1 MVCLLVWSGFH
12 RVRRRDGR
20 PSQKR
25 GKLASWHPR
34 IVGVAQT
41 DQPKYRETVSGVART
56 VRNEVVRLAG
66 QRLDWV
72 TFATQAS
79 QALDRAI
86 GFGRSCW
93 HTVDPG
99 TILFTGSINHNISCS
114 GSWLAE
120 HEYAVEDVNKW
131 WFLARSGRRAGAI
144 SLATHG
150 DLSRSARHR
159 SHASYGMGDELRMSL
174 VADGVYWGA
183 AGFVRDAD
191 EPWFTGDDVRL
202 AASLCEVLAE
212 GFRRA
217 LLATSVVG
225 TDCGGGDAPGV
236 VVFSERGDTES
247 ISPAAERWI
256 AEMIEI
262 PPPASPADSKM
273 VQMVAVR
280 ARSLSAGQD
289 PLELAARSRVQTRSG
304 RWLLLYGTQLSGGA
318 GGRTAVIIQPAAPSE
333 VVPLVALAYGLSE
346 RERQVTGLCIKGRST
361 KEIARALHVSPYT
374 VQDHLKAI
382 FGKTGARTR
391 GELVG
396 QVFLEHYVP
405 RWEETDRHP
414 PGWQA
419 FAMPP
424 RSVAPPGS
432 DITRALS

>member
-1 MVCLLVWSGFH
+1 VNSLVRS
-12 RVRRRDGR
+12 VRTE
-20 PSQKR
+20 
-25 GKLASWHPR
+25 
-34 IVGVAQT
+34 VG
-41 DQPKYRETVSGVART
+41 
-56 VRNEVVRLAG
+56 RLAAQG
-66 QRLDWV
+66 LDWV
-72 TFATQAS
+72 TFATRAS
-79 QALDRAI
+79 QAVGGAI
-86 GFGRSCW
+86 GFGHSCW

-99 TILFTGSINHNISCS
+99 TILFTGSLNHNISCS

-120 HEYAVEDVNKW
+120 YEYVVEDVNKW
-131 WFLARSGRRAGAI
+131 WFLARSGRRAGAT

-150 DLSRSARHR
+150 ALSRSARHR
-159 SHASYGMGDELRMSL
+159 SHVSYGLGDELRMSF
-174 VADGVYWGA
+174 VSDGVYWGA
-183 AGFVRDAD
+183 AGFLRGQD
-191 EPWFTGDDVRL
+191 EPWFTEDDVRV
-202 AASLCEVLAE
+202 AVALCDVLAE

-217 LLATSVVG
+217 LLATSVVTADRG
-225 TDCGGGDAPGV
+225 DDAPGV
-236 VVFSERGDTES
+236 VVFDEHGDTES

-262 PPPASPADSKM
+262 PPPARPADSAM
-273 VQMVAVR
+273 VQIVAAR

-304 RWLLLYGTQLSGGA
+304 RWLLLYGTQLSGGSD
-318 GGRTAVIIQPAAPSE
+318 GRTAVIIQPAAPNE

-361 KEIARALHVSPYT
+361 KEIARALHVSAYT

-382 FGKTGARTR
+382 FEKTGARTR

-405 RWEETDRHP
+405 RWEETDRRP

-424 RSVAPPGS
+424 HPGDAPGGNVTAATS
-432 DITRALS
+432 

>member
-1 MVCLLVWSGFH
+1 MICSGLGAPGRSSALPGTGVDVVVVMVCLLVWSGFH

-79 QALDRAI
+79 QAFDRAI

-114 GSWLAE
+114 GAWLAE

-174 VADGVYWGA
+174 VA
-183 AGFVRDAD
+183 
-191 EPWFTGDDVRL
+191 
-202 AASLCEVLAE
+202 
-212 GFRRA
+212 
-217 LLATSVVG
+217 
-225 TDCGGGDAPGV
+225 
-236 VVFSERGDTES
+236 
-247 ISPAAERWI
+247 
-256 AEMIEI
+256 EMIEI

-273 VQMVAVR
+273 VQMVAAR

-318 GGRTAVIIQPAAPSE
+318 DGRTAVIIQPAAPSE

-424 RSVAPPGS
+424 RSGAPPGS
-432 DITRALS
+432 DITRAPS